1 MNSQIEKTC
10 FISYTWSYRHPASVI
25 NEVIRP
31 ALAGLGWHHADPRD
45 APVGTAIHDFIVR
58 SIRRSHLFICLIYRS
73 NPNVLYELGLA
84 HAWGIPTLVM
94 TEDIES
100 VPFDISTKYPVLIY
114 SDTPDS
120 RELLQGRFIDFL
132 SRMERQRPS
141 LLAPSYRRYL
151 DTGQA
156 ISIELFSPKIDA
168 IRASS
173 ALHDVLSILDR
184 IEPLEGAELGEVRVG
199 SFGAWV
205 SSNLTSITNLV
216 EKIVFFIPEWRKKNA
231 ERVKIEAEAEL
242 LLAQAD
248 KINADAEETRRDSA
262 RKDAEALLDMIARSR
277 NMGLTRVTI
286 GNRLR
291 IEADEKGHVTIG
303 VPEEKEM

>member
-1 MNSQIEKTC
+1 MNPQMEKTY
-10 FISYTWSYRHPASVI
+10 FISYTWSNRHAASVI
-25 NEVIRP
+25 REVIRP
-31 ALAGLGWHHADPRD
+31 ALAELGWYHADPRD
-45 APVGTAIHDFIVR
+45 ALVGTAIYDFIVR
-58 SIRRSHLFICLIYRS
+58 SIRRSQLFICFLSRS

-84 HAWGIPTLVM
+84 HAWGIPTLVL
-94 TEDIES
+94 TEAMES

-114 SDTPDS
+114 SDSPDS
-120 RELLQGRFIDFL
+120 YEWFRGRLIEFL

-151 DTGQA
+151 DTRRA

-173 ALHDVLSILDR
+173 VLHDVLSILDK
-184 IEPLEGAELGEVRVG
+184 IEPLKGAKLDEVRVG

-231 ERVKIEAEAEL
+231 ERVKIEAQAEV

-248 KINADAEETRRDSA
+248 KLNAEAEEARRDSA
-262 RKDAEALLDMIARSR
+262 RKDAKALLDMIVSSR

-291 IEADEKGHVTIG
+291 IESDEKGHVTIG